1 MICFLCIYIRLVS
14 LIVIVKSIGDYSIS
28 ERNYYFYNFLRT
40 DTEKIEYAECSL
52 LCVRELMLSQDSVY
66 LNNSTFQ
73 LVFKFKLSI
82 TYINGKFNIILCNH
96 FSRLYNG
103 CCMKM
108 ECNTDF

>member
-28 ERNYYFYNFLRT
+28 ERNYHFYNFLRT

-66 LNNSTFQ
+66 LNSTLQIVLNSNYQ
-73 LVFKFKLSI
+73 LHISTENLILFSA
-82 TYINGKFNIILCNH
+82 II
-96 FSRLYNG
+96 SRA
-103 CCMKM
+103 CIMVAV
-108 ECNTDF
+108 